1 MGLIISQNPKTF
13 YASIESIMAA
23 GEAGDLSTPLNK
35 FKGVVS
41 SCLLIFSLTI
51 VMGLIFNNQTKLSDL
66 FHPVMGFLVIW
77 AALIWLMMVEGSQAS
92 LVGLA
97 PVKPELIKDTHL
109 TTYKLCKFIYEGDN
123 FHRYLLGRQF
133 MVVLLVFCINSAGSP
148 LKDAD
153 LWGLP
158 EIIKKIFLVSGL
170 AMILFTANIGQLPPQ
185 VVSSKHMCD
194 FINNRFAT
202 FTVYVAMAIE
212 FSGLL
217 HASYVCSYIIHGIA
231 GKPVESNE
239 PPKAGFTW
247 IFFWTRCLMSC
258 ALLGYCFAVT
268 LTALFASK
276 TTMWEGVPPGV
287 SVILFFVFMTIVG
300 LLEGMQI
307 AFFAVAKIR
316 KEERGSSFFAK
327 KTCELLFRGEGYNLP
342 GFMIGRQLCVVANFF
357 IIARVTSLDIAEGE
371 TNVFGVSDTVQSLF
385 NTGLLGALI
394 TTIVG
399 SISWQLLASAF
410 PIAFLSSPFTY
421 IFLRICLMLE
431 ASGICHGAWVIGA
444 VLKKVMGAQLDEV
457 YIGTADERAAKDM
470 ADNDENLHL
479 GAGHI
484 YKLPGFVDNAPAV
497 LKDLIKNDPSVAEY
511 LGSMSIQMGTE
522 DKKSVDTESEDMDC

>member
-1 MGLIISQNPKTF
+1 
-13 YASIESIMAA
+13 MAT
-23 GEAGDLSTPLNK
+23 GEAGDLSTPLSK
-35 FKGVVS
+35 VKGLVS
-41 SCLLIFSLTI
+41 ICLLIFSLTI
-51 VMGLIFNNQTKLSDL
+51 VMGLIFKEQTKISDL
-66 FHPVMGFLVIW
+66 FHPAMGFFVIW
-77 AALIWLMMVEGSQAS
+77 LALIWLMMVEGSQAS
-92 LVGLA
+92 LVGLV
-97 PVKPELIKDTHL
+97 PVKPELIQDTHP
-109 TTYKLCKFIYEGDN
+109 TTYKLCKFVYEGDN

-158 EIIKKIFLVSGL
+158 DIIKKIFLVSGL

-185 VVSSKHMCD
+185 VVASKHMCD
-194 FINNRFAT
+194 FINNHFAT

-217 HASYVCSYIIHGIA
+217 HASYVCSYIIHA
-231 GKPVESNE
+231 LARKPVETNE
-239 PPKAGFTW
+239 PPKTGFTW
-247 IFFWTRCLMSC
+247 VFFWARCLMSC
-258 ALLGYCFAVT
+258 ALLVYCFAVT
-268 LTALFASK
+268 LTALFAEK

-287 SVILFFVFMTIVG
+287 SVVLFFVFMTIVG

-316 KEERGSSFFAK
+316 KEERGSSYFAK

-371 TNVFGVSDTVQSLF
+371 TNVFGVSETVQSLF

-399 SISWQLLASAF
+399 SIAWQLLASAF

-431 ASGICHGAWVIGA
+431 ASGICQGAWVIGA

-457 YIGTADERAAKDM
+457 YIGTAEERAAKDM
-470 ADNDENLHL
+470 ADDDEKLHL

-484 YKLPGFVDNAPAV
+484 YKLPGFAENAPPV

-511 LGSMSIQMGTE
+511 MESISLQMGNDE
-522 DKKSVDTESEDMDC
+522 KN